1 MRKLQYTASHQHVH
15 ECLRLTGLRFDT
27 RGVVRQVERQG
38 VIIRGR
44 YHDRLALE
52 HLGAAVIGEAGLVR
66 LGRHERF
73 DVVDVG
79 AGEALQLG
87 YLHDPDA
94 LHGLDHLLPLVDV
107 AGQFAEPAV
116 RQRLDKRG
124 FTARL
129 GQRQSYSAGTNPSIR
144 CRRPSRAPM
153 KMAAKVSA
161 ATLGEKT
168 ILSWA

>member
-1 MRKLQYTASHQHVH
+1 MVGQP
-15 ECLRLTGLRFDT
+15 
-27 RGVVRQVERQG
+27 
-38 VIIRGR
+38 
-44 YHDRLALE
+44 
-52 HLGAAVIGEAGLVR
+52 GLVR
-66 LGRHERF
+66 LGGYERF

-79 AGEALQLG
+79 AGKALQFR

-116 RQRLDKRG
+116 RQCLDKRG
-124 FTARL
+124 LAARL

-153 KMAAKVSA
+153 KMAAKVRGAEKARSEKADRPCPMLQPRATTAPTPIMA
-161 ATLGEKT
+161 APK
-168 ILSWA
+168 I